1 MGEVRRRQPATD
13 ESATVNR
20 GVTSTVARGR
30 EYEAAAERYLQ
41 RQGLRTVTRNFR
53 SRGGE
58 IDLVMRDGTSLVFVE
73 VRFRTQGALVS
84 PLETITATKQRRI
97 ARTAAAFLQS
107 QPACA
112 SLPCRFDALA
122 IEDAGDELRFDW
134 IKGAFSA

>member
-1 MGEVRRRQPATD
+1 M
-13 ESATVNR
+13 SR

-41 RQGLRTVTRNFR
+41 RQGLRTVSRNFR
-53 SRGGE
+53 ARGGE
-58 IDLVMRDGTSLVFVE
+58 IDLVMRDGDSLVFVE
-73 VRFRTQGALVS
+73 VRFRAHGGLVS
-84 PLETITATKQRRI
+84 PLETITASKQQRI

-112 SLPCRFDALA
+112 ALPCRFDALA
-122 IEDAGDELRFDW
+122 IEDAGSELHFDW